1 MKTNRT
7 AFLIIALMFL
17 EIGVIT
23 AAREINSLPA
33 SKPAPIK
40 GNITLKSLTSIAFNK
55 DGTLFL
61 ADPLGAHLYAVETKA
76 GTQTVAEKVNVG
88 NIDEKLAA
96 LLGVQ
101 AKDIKIEDMAV
112 HPQSH
117 EIYIALTRH
126 TAPAQSVIVKVDP
139 QGKLHAVSLTDVSYY
154 ETTLTDVPAPGS
166 KLPKEWMTLNLAVT
180 DMAFVDGELFV
191 AGLSG
196 EQFSSK
202 LRRFSYPFSN
212 KSQAVQLEIFHT
224 SHDIYETSSP
234 IQTFL
239 AFPINGQPHI
249 LAGYGCSPLAKFS
262 LQEIRSKSQMRGVTL
277 AELGGGNRPLDMIAY
292 KKEGKDYV
300 LIANSD
306 RTLMRMSSDDLDKGT
321 ALTTVVPGAY
331 VDAGVN
337 YLSIAEVGIMQLDDY
352 NDKSFIVIK
361 RDIDDG
367 SLNLRSMEKWF

>member
-1 MKTNRT
+1 MKTNHY
-7 AFLIIALMFL
+7 AFLIIALILL
-17 EIGVIT
+17 EAGVIT
-23 AAREINSLPA
+23 SVHA
-33 SKPAPIK
+33 SRPAPIK

-55 DGTLFL
+55 EGTLFL
-61 ADPLGAHLYAVETKA
+61 ADPLGAHLYAVETKI
-76 GTQTVAEKVNVG
+76 GTQAIAEKVNVG

-101 AKDIKIEDMAV
+101 VKDIKIEDMAV
-112 HPQSH
+112 HPLSR
-117 EIYIALTRH
+117 EIYLALTRNG
-126 TAPAQSVIVKVDP
+126 APAQSVVVKVDH
-139 QGKLHAVSLTDVSYY
+139 QGKLQTVSLTDVSYY
-154 ETTLTDVPAPGS
+154 ETALTDVPPVGT

-234 IQTFL
+234 ISTFL
-239 AFPINGQPHI
+239 PFTINGQPHI
-249 LAGYGCSPLAKFS
+249 LAAYGCSPLAKFS
-262 LQEIRSKSQMRGVTL
+262 LKEIRSKTQLRGVTL

-292 KKEGKDYV
+292 KKDGKDYV

-352 NDKSFIVIK
+352 TDKSFIVIK